1 MGVFPEARS
10 LIETGI
16 QKVYAG
22 EMSVQ
27 EALDEA
33 AEKTTESILEW
44 NELIQ

>member
-1 MGVFPEARS
+1 MFGA

-22 EMSVQ
+22 EMTVK

-33 AEKTTESILEW
+33 AEKTTKSMLEW
-44 NELIQ
+44 NELVE